1 MPGDVTLWPS
11 LTGGET
17 IDLLAR
23 MRGGIDEGRRA
34 ELIERFDLDPHKKA
48 RTYSKGNRQ
57 KVSLISAFSSRA
69 RLLLLDEPSSG
80 LDPLMENVFQQCV
93 GEARDRGTTVLLSSH
108 ILAETEALCER
119 VTIIRAGKT
128 VESGSLESM
137 RHLSRTS
144 IKAEM
149 IGDPGDLRR
158 IKGVEDVSIDGNT
171 LRAQVD
177 SESLG
182 ELIRALGDAGV
193 RSLVSQPPT
202 LEELFLRHYDTT
214 DRGLSM
220 STATLDRPRHPAHP
234 APRAG
239 SNFSGTLGM
248 LRLYLRRD
256 RVSLPLWVLLLSV
269 PLASVYVGSVLKVY
283 PTETARAGFAASIM
297 ASPAQRAL
305 YGQVYND
312 SIGAVGIWKA
322 GMFHLLIAVAVI
334 LTVIRHTRA
343 DEETGRTELVDSTA
357 VGRYAEPQR
366 GAAVVVRGVDRHRRD
381 RRGGIAHHRH
391 PAGRV
396 ARLRGGAGHAP
407 AWSSPRSPRWP
418 RSCRRAPGSPAAPRS
433 PCWRTAFTLRAVGD
447 AGDGTLSW
455 LSPLGW
461 SLQVR
466 PYAGD
471 RWWVLLLHLVTT
483 AALTLVAYRL
493 LAGRDVGAG
502 LIAER
507 AGPGGAGPRL
517 RGVDGLTW
525 RLDRGALLLWTVG
538 LCLYGLLMGSV
549 VHGIGDELGDS
560 TIARDIVARMG
571 GTSALEEAFIAVA
584 FAMMGM
590 VAGAFAISLT
600 LRLHQEESGQRAETT
615 LAGAVSR
622 THWLASHLAAAL
634 VGSAVAMLASGVTG
648 GLVYGIA
655 AGDVGGKL
663 AVVVGTAAVQ
673 LPAVWLLAAV
683 TVALF
688 GLAPRFTPVA
698 WGVLVG
704 FIAVYLI
711 GSLARFPQWVQ
722 DLEPFAHTPRVGA
735 DFTAAPLLW
744 LLAIDAALII
754 LGAMAFR
761 RRDLRC

>member
-1 MPGDVTLWPS
+1 
-11 LTGGET
+11 
-17 IDLLAR
+17 
-23 MRGGIDEGRRA
+23 
-34 ELIERFDLDPHKKA
+34 
-48 RTYSKGNRQ
+48 
-57 KVSLISAFSSRA
+57 
-69 RLLLLDEPSSG
+69 
-80 LDPLMENVFQQCV
+80 
-93 GEARDRGTTVLLSSH
+93 
-108 ILAETEALCER
+108 
-119 VTIIRAGKT
+119 
-128 VESGSLESM
+128 
-137 RHLSRTS
+137 
-144 IKAEM
+144 
-149 IGDPGDLRR
+149 
-158 IKGVEDVSIDGNT
+158 
-171 LRAQVD
+171 
-177 SESLG
+177 
-182 ELIRALGDAGV
+182 
-193 RSLVSQPPT
+193 
-202 LEELFLRHYDTT
+202 
-214 DRGLSM
+214 
-220 STATLDRPRHPAHP
+220 
-234 APRAG
+234 
-239 SNFSGTLGM
+239 M

-305 YGQVYND
+305 YGQVYNH
-312 SIGAVGIWKA
+312 SVGAVGIWKA

-357 VGRYAEPQR
+357 VGRYASLSAALLLSFGASIATGAI
-366 GAAVVVRGVDRHRRD
+366 GAAGLLATDIP
-381 RRGGIAHHRH
+381 RGGSLAFGAALACSGLVFTAVAAVAAQLS
-391 PAGRV
+391 PSARV
-396 ARLRGGAGHAP
+396 ARGTAFAVLG
-407 AWSSPRSPRWP
+407 
-418 RSCRRAPGSPAAPRS
+418 
-433 PCWRTAFTLRAVGD
+433 TAFTLRAIGD

-471 RWWVLLLHLVTT
+471 RWWVLLLHVATT
-483 AALTLVAYRL
+483 AVLTLVAYRL

-507 AGPGGAGPRL
+507 PGPGRAGPRL
-517 RGVDGLTW
+517 GGVDGLTW
-525 RLDRGALLLWTVG
+525 RLDRGALVLWTVG

-560 TIARDIVARMG
+560 TIVRDIVAHMG
-571 GTSALEEAFIAVA
+571 GTSALEEAFVAVA
-584 FAMMGM
+584 YAMMGM
-590 VAGAFAISLT
+590 VAAAFAISLA
-600 LRLHQEESGQRAETT
+600 LRPHQEETGQRAETT

-622 THWLASHLAAAL
+622 THWLASHLVAAL
-634 VGSAVAMLASGVTG
+634 AGSAVAMLLSGVAG

-683 TVALF
+683 TVAVF

-698 WGVLVG
+698 WGVLIA
-704 FIAVYLI
+704 FITLYLI

-744 LLAIDAALII
+744 LLAIDAALIT
-754 LGAMAFR
+754 LGVIAFR